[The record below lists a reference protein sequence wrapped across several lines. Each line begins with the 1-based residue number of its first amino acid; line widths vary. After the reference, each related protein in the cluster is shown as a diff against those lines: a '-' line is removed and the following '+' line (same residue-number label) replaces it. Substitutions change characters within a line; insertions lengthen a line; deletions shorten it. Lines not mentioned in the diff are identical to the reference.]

1 MPRRSKFSRMW
12 LPLWSGGGDVKKWG
26 MRGYVK
32 ECGADTIID
41 CREWQREQWE
51 NERAQRDLEERRR
64 KSQQSFE
71 ERRDWCRRRTC
82 RRRMRRRSRRPSPP
96 PALERVEPEC
106 GVEAEAPGPRPR
118 DMLDPTSERP
128 SAMKR
133 RARRLLREA
142 SAYASTLGDAQRE
155 EKERLLQEAQR
166 LLDERERMQKDLARA
181 VTHPATHHTAA
192 ASGAQEGEPLEAFPR
207 ALRRTLLELGVEQT
221 LADQLIRV
229 EGEKGQKGQK
239 AKGTKGKGTG
249 NKGGGKKGGGKKG
262 KGKW

>member
-1 MPRRSKFSRMW
+1 MP
-12 LPLWSGGGDVKKWG
+12 
-26 MRGYVK
+26 
-32 ECGADTIID
+32 
-41 CREWQREQWE
+41 
-51 NERAQRDLEERRR
+51 
-64 KSQQSFE
+64 
-71 ERRDWCRRRTC
+71 
-82 RRRMRRRSRRPSPP
+82 
-96 PALERVEPEC
+96 
-106 GVEAEAPGPRPR
+106 
-118 DMLDPTSERP
+118 DPTSERP
-128 SAMKR
+128 SAMRR
-133 RARRLLREA
+133 RARRLLRDA
-142 SAYASTLGDAQRE
+142 SACASTLGDAQRE

-207 ALRRTLLELGVEQT
+207 AVRRTLLELGVEQT

-239 AKGTKGKGTG
+239 GEGTKGEGTG